1 MWKRLKMDIHSTEIK
16 DGSVMEMVILLLFML
31 KILKIKKLMVF
42 ITFYLGF
49 IVDMKSQ
56 GVTRQKIQNKLAMRE
71 VQNYQIY
78 FKNVQLSST
87 ALLP

>member
-1 MWKRLKMDIHSTEIK
+1 MDIHSTEIK

-42 ITFYLGF
+42 VTFYLVF